1 MCFLLSL
8 VYSCSKSQDAKNGKM
23 SLGAILPVLMDRIT
37 GIISF
42 RTWFYAPKNSFFRN
56 VKACSPPIFMI

>member
-1 MCFLLSL
+1 ML
-8 VYSCSKSQDAKNGKM
+8 DKM

-42 RTWFYAPKNSFFRN
+42 RTESQAPENSFFKN
-56 VKACSPPIFMI
+56 VKTCSSLFYMV